1 MHKPALSA
9 ALQAFA
15 SIELRDAVYVACA
28 VSSGRRELDLML
40 AASQFDRAV
49 LRAQLV
55 HRWVRDVLEPN
66 RADARAAA
74 TRTRARYPGR
84 SVINP
89 SEFDIDGLDQ
99 PGYDVLCE
107 RIIRG
112 HVTRIVLADGWE
124 FSRGARVEAALGA
137 ELGLAMEDGAGRRM
151 TEHDV
156 WATCEKSEAALVEAG
171 FPEHRVRELLPPT
184 TGAAATR

>member
-1 MHKPALSA
+1 MHRPALSA

-15 SIELRDAVYVACA
+15 SIELRNAIYVACPI
-28 VSSGRRELDLML
+28 SSGRRELELML
-40 AASQFDRAV
+40 AASQFDRSA
-49 LRAQLV
+49 LRAELV
-55 HRWVRDVLEPN
+55 HRWERDVLEPN

-74 TRTRARYPGR
+74 TRTRARYPGHN
-84 SVINP
+84 VINP

-112 HVTRIVLADGWE
+112 HVTRIVLSDGWE
-124 FSRGARVEAALGA
+124 FSRGARVEAVLGA
-137 ELGLAMEDGAGRRM
+137 ELGLAIENSAGRRM

-156 WATCEKSEAALVEAG
+156 RHTCEKSEAALVEAG
-171 FPEHRVRELLPPT
+171 FPEDRMRDLLPPT
-184 TGAAATR
+184 SSAATMR

>member
-1 MHKPALSA
+1 MHRPALSA

-15 SIELRDAVYVACA
+15 SIELRDAVYVACPI
-28 VSSGRRELDLML
+28 SSGRRELDLMVAL
-40 AASQFDRAV
+40 ARFDRAV
-49 LRAQLV
+49 LRAELV
-55 HRWVRDVLEPN
+55 DRWVRDVLEPN

-74 TRTRARYPGR
+74 TRTRARYPGHN
-84 SVINP
+84 VINP

-107 RIIRG
+107 RIIRS
-112 HVTRIVLADGWE
+112 HVARIVLADGWE
-124 FSRGARVEAALGA
+124 FSRGARVEAVLGV

-156 WATCEKSEAALVEAG
+156 WTACGKSEAALVEAG
-171 FPEHRVRELLPPT
+171 FPEDRVRELLPPT
-184 TGAAATR
+184 SAATTR